1 MIRLEGEEV
10 KRVKTF
16 KYLGS
21 TLAEDGELDAEVNHR
36 VPSGWRN
43 WKRVYGVLCDR
54 RMKVKIKGKVH
65 KMIVRPAMVYRAETL
80 AVKKAHEKMEVAEM
94 KMLRWMCGVTRLDK
108 IRNEKIR
115 GTTKVGEI
123 SKKVQE
129 RRMRRDE
136 YVGKRVMGIEVQGSR
151 RGRPKKR
158 WAFCVKDD
166 LREKGLS
173 GEEVY
178 DRAAWRRLSSHIDP
192 T

>member
-1 MIRLEGEEV
+1 
-10 KRVKTF
+10 
-16 KYLGS
+16 
-21 TLAEDGELDAEVNHR
+21 
-36 VPSGWRN
+36 
-43 WKRVYGVLCDR
+43 
-54 RMKVKIKGKVH
+54 MKVKIRGNVYKT
-65 KMIVRPAMVYRAETL
+65 IVRPAMVYGAETW
-80 AVKKAHEKMEVAEM
+80 AVKKAHEKKMEVAEM
-94 KMLRWMCGVTRLDK
+94 KMLRWTCGVTRLDK

-115 GTTKVGEI
+115 GSTKVGEI

-129 RRMRRDE
+129 CRMRWYGHVMRRDVE

-151 RGRPKKR
+151 RRGRPKKR
-158 WAFCVKDD
+158 WADCVKDD